1 MKCTASIISIRRPAC
16 LSTCTRPSPTPCA
29 IRTLYSPPRCWADTP
44 NFCRWVYNSFQIPS
58 LLGYWARTCP
68 DSIKCPLL
76 QGRVCTEDL
85 PPRSRSEHQNFGGL
99 SRLSPQERR
108 YPSHRSRLQ
117 WTHQPDPQRTN
128 PLPKSIDRMTALSQC
143 VVNPELP
150 AHTSQ
155 SGCAYVGPHASQSPR
170 LAVSQH
176 LVQHLHLTAGRPV
189 MLVGK
194 QSATKL
200 NSSSNS
206 HNSSGT
212 VPLKLF
218 HLASILLMF
227 LMRASSDGIVPVK

>member
-128 PLPKSIDRMTALSQC
+128 PLPKSIDRMTTLSQC
-143 VVNPELP
+143 DARGSKPLSIQDCRRTHHNQDVPMSDHMPPNHP
-150 AHTSQ
+150 ALRYH
-155 SGCAYVGPHASQSPR
+155 
-170 LAVSQH
+170 
-176 LVQHLHLTAGRPV
+176 
-189 MLVGK
+189 
-194 QSATKL
+194 
-200 NSSSNS
+200 
-206 HNSSGT
+206 
-212 VPLKLF
+212 
-218 HLASILLMF
+218 SI
-227 LMRASSDGIVPVK
+227 